1 MVLQNQSRFAVGVE
15 GMRANVTRVTP
26 VCDQFTNVE
35 KDCTKVQDYLP
46 PSSVSLVQSVFQ
58 SA

>member
-35 KDCTKVQDYLP
+35 KDCTKVQDFLP
-46 PSSVSLVQSVFQ
+46 PPSVGLVQSVFQ